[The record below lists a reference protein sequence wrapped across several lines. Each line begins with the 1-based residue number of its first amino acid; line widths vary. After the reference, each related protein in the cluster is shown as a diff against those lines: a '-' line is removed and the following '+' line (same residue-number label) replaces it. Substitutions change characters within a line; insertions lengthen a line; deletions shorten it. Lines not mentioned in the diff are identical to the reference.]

1 MLVVAGTADGNV
13 PNEIVDRFVAAYR
26 ARGGRVELA
35 RYEGAPHGFGNRPGP
50 DAEHAIETIERFIAG
65 QIGA

>member
-1 MLVVAGTADGNV
+1 V

-26 ARGGRVELA
+26 ARGGQVELA
-35 RYEGAPHGFGNRPGP
+35 RFAGAPHGFGNQPGA
-50 DAEHAIETIERFIAG
+50 DAERALAAIKRFIAG